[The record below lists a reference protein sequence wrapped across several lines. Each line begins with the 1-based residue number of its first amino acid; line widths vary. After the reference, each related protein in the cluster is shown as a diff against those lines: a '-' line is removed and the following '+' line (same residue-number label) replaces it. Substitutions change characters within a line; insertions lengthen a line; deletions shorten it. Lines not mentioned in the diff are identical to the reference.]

1 TEVDAC
7 AGGISR
13 YRITSTIY
21 QEMTCKFIYLL
32 SFYTYIITLKS
43 SVGNN
48 NAHKFLI
55 NLGNLLKPI
64 H

>member
-1 TEVDAC
+1 
-7 AGGISR
+7 
-13 YRITSTIY
+13 
-21 QEMTCKFIYLL
+21 MTCKFIYLL

>member
-1 TEVDAC
+1 
-7 AGGISR
+7 
-13 YRITSTIY
+13 
-21 QEMTCKFIYLL
+21 MTCKFIYLL

-55 NLGNLLKPI
+55 NLGNLLGSVAKFKNQI
-64 H
+64 QGL